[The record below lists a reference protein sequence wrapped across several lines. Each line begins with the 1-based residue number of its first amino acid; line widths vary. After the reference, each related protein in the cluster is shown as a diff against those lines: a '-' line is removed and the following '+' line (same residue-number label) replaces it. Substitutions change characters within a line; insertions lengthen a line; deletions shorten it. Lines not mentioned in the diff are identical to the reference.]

1 LLGLCKGDQVAIMM
15 PNLLHIR
22 CACGT
27 TGVAEGAVLTH
38 GNLIANVQQ
47 MTAWLAR
54 DLLEGKE
61 VFVCPLPLLSHLN
74 RAMAGDVDDCLDLEA
89 THHFHCGQTEDHRE
103 AARAFVE
110 KREPVFKGR

>member
-22 CACGT
+22 RACGT

-61 VFVCPLPLLSHLN
+61 VFVCPLPLLSHL
-74 RAMAGDVDDCLDLEA
+74 RADLHPGDDEDGHAHRAGD
-89 THHFHCGQTEDHRE
+89 QS
-103 AARAFVE
+103 ARHEVLH
-110 KREPVFKGR
+110 P